1 MNSAVADGSQPAPA
15 AGVTPDQ
22 PVSRAERI
30 VSLDFIRGIAVL
42 GILFANITAFGQPY
56 VAYFWP
62 EALAEPATEGDKLV
76 WLFQQIFV
84 DNKFRGLFTLLFG
97 AGIYMFMER
106 AWARGKDRALQ
117 LKRLGWLL
125 LFGLIHYF
133 LIWRGDIL
141 TVYAVTGMVALQ
153 CLGWSAKRQLVVGLS
168 LYVLGLLL
176 MIAMMGGNLA
186 AATSPVVQEQLSE
199 TDRAAIA
206 QAPTESLE
214 GAREELTLYRE
225 GSYFDIVERTT
236 TEEAD
241 QLLTEVLLVAPTETL
256 ALVLIGMA
264 LFRMGFFSGTMNHVK
279 MRRWGWIG
287 LIGGLALS
295 VPISLMPYRADFPFF
310 ETLFVFNALGRITQL
325 PIALG
330 LAALLVLGAPRA
342 SQTWLGSRLVA
353 AGRMAFSNYLGTS
366 ILMMFVFHG
375 WAFGL
380 FGELDRVELFGV
392 VLVTWAA
399 MLLWSKA
406 WLERFRY
413 GPLEWLWRCLTYG
426 GIFSLRRDERLTA

>member
-1 MNSAVADGSQPAPA
+1 MGPIAADGSQPPSV
-15 AGVTPDQ
+15 AGATPDQ

-30 VSLDFIRGIAVL
+30 VSLDLIRGIAVL

-56 VAYFWP
+56 TAYFWP
-62 EALAEPATEGDKLV
+62 QALAEPATQGDKLV
-76 WLFQQIFV
+76 WLFQQIFI
-84 DNKFRGLFTLLFG
+84 DNKFRGLFSLLFG
-97 AGIYMFMER
+97 AGIYIFMER
-106 AWARGKDRALQ
+106 AWVRGKGRGLQ
-117 LKRLGWLL
+117 LKRLSWLL
-125 LFGLIHYF
+125 LFGLVHYF

-141 TVYAVTGMVALQ
+141 TVYAVTGMVALL

-176 MIAMMGGNLA
+176 MMAMVGGSFA
-186 AATSPVVQEQLSE
+186 AATMPAVQEQMSE
-199 TDRAAIA
+199 QDRAAIA
-206 QAPTESLE
+206 AAPEDSLVD
-214 GAREELTLYRE
+214 AREELVLYRE
-225 GSYFDIVERTT
+225 GSYFDIVERTI
-236 TEEAD
+236 AD
-241 QLLTEVLLVAPTETL
+241 ETGQLVSEVLLVGPTETL

-264 LFRMGFFSGTMNHVK
+264 LFRMGFFSGTMNPVK

-287 LIGGLALS
+287 LIGGLAVS
-295 VPISLMPYRADFPFF
+295 VPISLIPYRADFPFF

-330 LAALLVLGAPRA
+330 LAALLVLAAPRA
-342 SQTWLGSRLVA
+342 SQTWLGSRLGA

-375 WAFGL
+375 WALGL
-380 FGELDRVELFGV
+380 FGEFNRVELFGL

-406 WLERFRY
+406 WLEHFRY

-426 GIFSLRRDERLTA
+426 KAFPIRRTEQLTA